1 VTQGARLRGGASL
14 DLVWDTGKP
23 VNATISF
30 DNDAPERRM
39 LVIYAGEQVQALMGG
54 SGKVMH
60 LLF

>member
-1 VTQGARLRGGASL
+1 LRGGASL

-39 LVIYAGEQVQALMGG
+39 LVMYAGEQVQALMGG